1 MLAIMGPS
9 GCGKTTLLNVLAQL
23 EVLAA
28 TVKSTVLVDGRP
40 LPSRDF
46 RRISSY
52 VEQEDA
58 LMGALTVRET
68 LYFAAQLSLPRSVG
82 KEERKHRIEALLS
95 SFGLQRQAQVL
106 VGTPI
111 RKGIS
116 GGQKRRVS
124 VASQLITSPKI
135 LFLDEPTS
143 GLDSHASLEVMT
155 FVKDIAAKHNLLV
168 VTSIHQPSTS
178 TFAVFDKLIL
188 LSGGRTMY
196 NGQVSEVGEYFSQH
210 GRPMPQYI
218 NPAEFILEL
227 VNTDFAV
234 DQEQAE
240 QRLSSLHDDWVRSE
254 NANVLRTKIEGSN
267 LPTSA
272 EHSDVIAG
280 GDLDRGLSARVP
292 FTLVHRSLI
301 KSYRDVVAYGIR
313 IAMYLGLAILMVRI
327 FPLEAIEY

>member
-1 MLAIMGPS
+1 MGPS
-9 GCGKTTLLNVLAQL
+9 GCGKTTLLNMLARR
-23 EVLAA
+23 EVQAA
-28 TVKSTVLVDGRP
+28 TVESTLLVNGRP

-82 KEERKHRIEALLS
+82 KEERKHRIEALLGA
-95 SFGLQRQAQVL
+95 FGLQRQSEVL
-106 VGTPI
+106 IGTPI

-155 FVKDIAAKHNLLV
+155 FVKNIAIKHNLLV
-168 VTSIHQPSTS
+168 ITSIHQPSTS
-178 TFAVFDKLIL
+178 TFALFDKLIL
-188 LSGGRTMY
+188 LSAGQTMY
-196 NGQVSEVGEYFSQH
+196 NGPVDQVGQYFSQQ
-210 GRPMPQYI
+210 GRPMPKYI
-218 NPAEFILEL
+218 NPAEFVLEL
-227 VNTDFAV
+227 VNTDFAS
-234 DQEQAE
+234 DQEEAE
-240 QRLSSLHDDWVRSE
+240 QRLLSIHEEWEKSE
-254 NANVLRTKIEGSN
+254 NANLLRTELASEKASA
-267 LPTSA
+267 PTDVGNVTA
-272 EHSDVIAG
+272 ESDNDMSRSVKM
-280 GDLDRGLSARVP
+280 P
-292 FTLVHRSLI
+292 FTLVHRNLI

-313 IAMYLGLAILMVRI
+313 IAMYLGLAIMMVRYLP
-327 FPLEAIEY
+327 FGLDEC